1 MELSEKS
8 ILHAPPYA
16 DIHLNDLH
24 VLIDPE
30 GPNWISTDLR
40 GARIYSYIDGKRNI
54 NDIVKLYASEF
65 GLSTTKAWV
74 HVNAFVK
81 DALREKILSPN
92 PFLRAPYK
100 GRGEYLKADRLSE
113 LWIHTNNSCN
123 LQCTHCLVSSGP
135 WEDKGLPTD
144 DIRRIIDEGR
154 ELGVFRFYFT
164 GGEPF
169 IRKDIYELIEYVT
182 RDEYSETIIL
192 TNGISFN
199 KRHNIDL
206 LLEAGRGRVKPQISL
221 DGSNPEAND
230 PIRGKD
236 TFEKITKGIKAAVK
250 AGLSPTVTTVVN
262 SHNAKDVP
270 EITRLLARLGVTN
283 HHLLWVHQTGRIM
296 NGGRNLIL
304 PTYELIDAVKEVKK
318 TADELGITVDNFE
331 NIRTKL
337 STRKFTKFDLS
348 NSCWDSLCVYSDGE
362 VYPSAA
368 LANTKELSSGNIK
381 ERSLKDIWKESKV
394 FDTFRGA
401 TVQNRSKCS
410 NCFLKFICGGGD
422 IEHSY
427 FYNRAAF
434 GKTDLAG
441 SDPYSDLHEYMIV
454 STLLELSQ
462 EKAIRHNHKSG
473 FDAPH
478 VFLAMGEG
486 AVACGMNESNGGG
499 LQNGGALSTGEFNI
513 DLSHSNCVLTFDI
526 DKSREVVREFY
537 GKAADEPQKELC
549 CPTSYPTE
557 DTSHIPNHVIER
569 FYGCG
574 SPISIANVKPGET
587 VVDLGSGA
595 GIDCFIAAKKVGKS
609 GRVIGVDMTDQMLG
623 IANECKPTVAK
634 NLGYDVVE
642 FRRGFL
648 EEIPVVNKTVDL
660 ITSNC
665 VINLSPDK
673 KRVFSEMW
681 RILKS
686 HGRIVTSDI
695 VSEREVP
702 EHIVTNDHLWGEC
715 IAGSLTEEQ
724 FLSYLEQAGFYG
736 LQLLNKIYWKTVE
749 SHRFYSITVR
759 GYKFEKSSGCVFIGQ
774 KAIYLGPLKAIVDEE
789 GHLFPRNEAVEICT
803 DTAEKL
809 AKPPYEGMFI
819 ITDPTRE
826 VNEDYRC
833 CVDGVSCC

>member
-8 ILHAPPYA
+8 ILHAPPYS

-30 GPNWISTDLR
+30 GPNWVSTDSR
-40 GARIYSYIDGKRNI
+40 GARIYSYIDGKKNV
-54 NDIVKLYASEF
+54 NDIVRLYASEF
-65 GLSTTKAWV
+65 GLGTAKAWV
-74 HVNAFVK
+74 HVNTFLK
-81 DALREKILSPN
+81 DALREKVLSPN
-92 PFLRAPYK
+92 PFVRAPYK
-100 GRGEYLKADRLSE
+100 GRAEYLKSDSLSE
-113 LWIHTNNSCN
+113 LWVHTNNSCN
-123 LQCTHCLVSSGP
+123 LKCTHCLVSSGP

-144 DIRRIIDEGR
+144 EIRSIIDEGR
-154 ELGVFRFYFT
+154 QLGVFRFYFT

-169 IRKDIYELIEYVT
+169 IRKDIFELIEYVT
-182 RDEYSETIIL
+182 RDGSSELITL
-192 TNGISFN
+192 TNGMFFF
-199 KRHNIDL
+199 RRQNIDT

-221 DGSNPEAND
+221 DGSNAERND
-230 PIRGKD
+230 PIRGKG

-250 AGLSPTVTTVVN
+250 AGLNPTVTTVVN

-270 EITRLLARLGVTN
+270 DITRLLASLGVNN
-283 HHLLWVHQTGRIM
+283 HHLLWVHQTGRVM
-296 NGGRNLIL
+296 NGGSNLII
-304 PTYELIDAVKEVKK
+304 PTYELIDVVKKVKK
-318 TADELGITVDNFE
+318 TADELGITVDNFQ
-331 NIRTKL
+331 NIKKKL
-337 STRKFTKFDLS
+337 RSRKFTKFDLS

-381 ERSLKDIWKESKV
+381 ERSLKKIWEESKV
-394 FDTFRGA
+394 FQMFRNA
-401 TVQNRSKCS
+401 TVQNRANCS
-410 NCFLKFICGGGD
+410 SCFLKFICGGGD

-434 GKTDLAG
+434 GKGDLTGA
-441 SDPYSDLHEYMIV
+441 DPYAELHEYMIV
-454 STLLELSQ
+454 STLLELAQ
-462 EKAIRHNHKSG
+462 EKAIQTNDRSG
-473 FDAPH
+473 FDAPR
-478 VFLAMGEG
+478 VFWGMGEG
-486 AVACGMNESNGGG
+486 AVSCGINEINGNETR
-499 LQNGGALSTGEFNI
+499 NGRSATNGDFDI
-513 DLSHSNCVLTFDI
+513 QLSHSNCVLTLDI

-537 GKAADEPQKELC
+537 GKAAEEPQPELC
-549 CPTSYPTE
+549 CPTSYPPE
-557 DTSHIPNHVIER
+557 DVSHIPNSVIER

-595 GIDCFIAAKKVGKS
+595 GIDCFIAAKKVGRK
-609 GRVIGVDMTDQMLG
+609 GKVIGIDMTDQMLEV
-623 IANECKPTVAK
+623 ANECKSRVGD

-642 FRRGFL
+642 FRKGFL
-648 EEIPVVNKTVDL
+648 EEIPVQDSTVDL

-673 KRVFSEMW
+673 KTVFSGMW
-681 RILKS
+681 RVLKN
-686 HGRIVTSDI
+686 HGRIVISDI

-702 EHIVTNDHLWGEC
+702 ENIVTSDHLWGEC

-736 LQLLNKIYWKTVE
+736 LQVLNKIYWKNVE
-749 SHRFYSITVR
+749 NHRFYSITVR
-759 GYKFEKSSGCVFIGQ
+759 GFKFQKNAGCVYIGQ
-774 KAIYLGPLKAIVDEE
+774 RAIYRGPLKAIIDEE

-809 AKPPYEGMFI
+809 ARPPYEGMFV

-826 VNEDYRC
+826 ANGDYLYC
-833 CVDGVSCC
+833 SDSGSCC

>member
-8 ILHAPPYA
+8 IPHAPPYS

-30 GPNWISTDLR
+30 GPNWISTDSR
-40 GARIYSYIDGKRNI
+40 GARIYSYIDGKRNF

-74 HVNAFVK
+74 HVNTFVK
-81 DALREKILSPN
+81 DGLREKILSFN
-92 PFLRAPYK
+92 PFVRAPYK
-100 GRGEYLKADRLSE
+100 GRGEYLKTDRLSE
-113 LWIHTNNSCN
+113 LWIHPNNSCN

-144 DIRRIIDEGR
+144 DITRIIHEGR

-169 IRKDIYELIEYVT
+169 IRKDIFDLIEYVT
-182 RDEYSETIIL
+182 RDENSELITL
-192 TNGISFN
+192 TNGMFFN
-199 KRHNIDL
+199 KRGNINLFLDT
-206 LLEAGRGRVKPQISL
+206 GRGRVKPQISL
-221 DGSNPEAND
+221 DGSNADAND
-230 PIRGKD
+230 PIRGKG
-236 TFEKITKGIKAAVK
+236 TFEKITKGIKAAVQ
-250 AGLSPTVTTVVN
+250 AGLGPTVTTVVT
-262 SHNAKDVP
+262 SHNAKDLP
-270 EITRLLARLGVTN
+270 EITRLLASLGVKN
-283 HHLLWVHQTGRIM
+283 HHLLWVHQTGRVM

-304 PTYELIDAVKEVKK
+304 PTYELIDVVKKVKK

-331 NIRTKL
+331 TIRTKL
-337 STRKFTKFDLS
+337 KTRKFTKFDLS

-368 LANTKELSSGNIK
+368 LANTKELRSGNIREK
-381 ERSLKDIWKESKV
+381 SLKQIWKESKV
-394 FDTFRGA
+394 FEMFRGA

-410 NCFLKFICGGGD
+410 SCFLKFICGGGD

-427 FYNRAAF
+427 FYNRATF
-434 GKTDLAG
+434 GKGDLAG

-454 STLLELSQ
+454 RTLLELAE
-462 EKAIRHNHKSG
+462 EKAIEHNNKSG

-486 AVACGMNESNGGG
+486 AVACGMNEINGNGV
-499 LQNGGALSTGEFNI
+499 QNGGPVGISEFNI
-513 DLSHSNCVLTFDI
+513 ELSHSNCVLTFDI

-537 GKAADEPQKELC
+537 GKAAEEPQKELC
-549 CPTSYPTE
+549 CPTSYPRE
-557 DTSHIPNHVIER
+557 DISHIPNDVIER

-623 IANECKPTVAK
+623 IANECKSTVAK
-634 NLGYDVVE
+634 NLGYDAVE

-681 RILKS
+681 RILKN
-686 HGRIVTSDI
+686 HGRIVISDI
-695 VSEREVP
+695 VSEKEVP
-702 EHIVTNDHLWGEC
+702 EHIVTNNDLWGEC
-715 IAGSLTEEQ
+715 IAGSLKEEQ

-736 LQLLNKIYWKTVE
+736 LQLLDKIYWKNVE
-749 SHRFYSITVR
+749 NHRFYSITVR
-759 GYKFEKSSGCVFIGQ
+759 GYKYEKTAGCVYIGQ
-774 KAIYLGPLKAIVDEE
+774 RAIYLGPLKAIADEE

-809 AKPPYEGMFI
+809 AKPPYEGIFI

-833 CVDGVSCC
+833 CVDGGTCC